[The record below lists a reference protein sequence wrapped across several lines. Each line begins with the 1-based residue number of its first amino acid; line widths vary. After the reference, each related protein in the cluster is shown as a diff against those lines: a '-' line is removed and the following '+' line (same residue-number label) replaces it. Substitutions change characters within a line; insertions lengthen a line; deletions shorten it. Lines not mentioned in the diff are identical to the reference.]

1 MDKEIK
7 AQPDWEAIQL
17 AYRAA
22 TPSIRALAAQH
33 GITEGAI
40 RKRAKNEEWTRDLA
54 AKVKYKRDDLVRT
67 AEVRSQVRTDSK
79 RQSAYS
85 EKQKV
90 EISATI
96 QANKILEHRVDIAR
110 TRGVTMLLLSE
121 LEAICGPDAAAM
133 LAELG
138 ELLRSPDDR
147 GVDRLNDIYKTI
159 ISLPERAKTMKSLA
173 DSLRVLVDME
183 RTAFSMDEDAGEG
196 GSGNDKPMSD
206 AELAVRL
213 FQVFGSKQA

>member
-1 MDKEIK
+1 MSPTSPRKSP
-7 AQPDWEAIQL
+7 PDWDVIEPHYRAGIRTLKSMGDEFGVSDAAIHKHAKKNGWTRNLKAKIRNKVKEKVSAALVSKQVSEKTKITEAI
-17 AYRAA
+17 
-22 TPSIRALAAQH
+22 
-33 GITEGAI
+33 
-40 RKRAKNEEWTRDLA
+40 
-54 AKVKYKRDDLVRT
+54 
-67 AEVRSQVRTDSK
+67 
-79 RQSAYS
+79 
-85 EKQKV
+85 
-90 EISATI
+90 
-96 QANKILEHRVDIAR
+96 RVDIESEVMARIQIAHRTSIARAR
-110 TRGVTMLLLSE
+110 TATTLLLSE